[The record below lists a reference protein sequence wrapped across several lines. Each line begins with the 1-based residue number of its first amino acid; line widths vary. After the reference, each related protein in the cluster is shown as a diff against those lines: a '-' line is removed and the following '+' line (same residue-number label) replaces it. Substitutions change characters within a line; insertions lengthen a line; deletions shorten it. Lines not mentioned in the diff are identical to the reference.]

1 MIVGWWSIDNDC
13 GIVDAAT
20 SMQPAHVS
28 SARCGSSPPFVRT
41 TVAALGLVVA
51 ALSVAHAESVDF
63 SREIQPLLAKRCFS
77 CHGPDTQEGGLRLD
91 DAATATRELDNGT
104 RAIVPGDEAASALLE
119 RITSTDPD
127 LQMPPEGSR
136 LTAAQVG
143 AIRRWIAA
151 GAEFREHWAFR
162 PVVRPTPPTS
172 DAAAKP
178 IDAFI
183 RDGLARRGL
192 PVPSLADKRS
202 LLRRVTYGVTG
213 LPPAEQEM
221 RDFLADDSPQAWEKV
236 VDRLLASP
244 HYGEQW
250 ARHWLDLVRYADTNS
265 FERDGNKP
273 HAWRYRDYVIR
284 SLNDDKPYDRFVIEQ
299 LAGDELPAPGPDDLI
314 ATGYYRLGLW
324 DDEPADRVQ
333 ARYDWLDDIVATT
346 GQTFLGLTINCA
358 RCHDHKIDPI
368 PQKDYYS
375 LLAFFH
381 NVTPMAN
388 DGETIERKLFT
399 NDEAQADY
407 RRKLADL
414 NRRRDVAQK
423 AVTEIEN
430 RFRVARDRETDD
442 VARADDLDDLQF
454 RFFRDT
460 WTSLPAFDELK
471 PEDVGLVPGNRFDIA
486 VAPSLR
492 HDSFGYVFTGFLKV
506 PADGDYTFVL
516 DSDDGARL
524 TIGGT
529 VAVDYDGIHG
539 TGEPRTVTVPLTAGR
554 LPIRLDYFQW
564 LHGKGLSVSW
574 SGPGF
579 DPRPLSAGKGY
590 RKRAELVDAIRDH
603 GERILGVAGKR
614 DYDKKVAALKELKQ
628 ESVPVEQAL
637 VVTESGTQ
645 APDTFVF
652 PRGNPH
658 AEPTPE
664 RLIAPAFPAILRP
677 QEPVIVPP
685 ASGVAST
692 GRRTAL
698 ATWIASPNN
707 PLSARVL
714 ANRIWQHH
722 FGRGIVRTASNFG
735 LMGDP
740 PTHPELLDWLASEL
754 VAGNWRLKPL
764 HKTILMSEAYR
775 AASAGTADA
784 LAKDPLN
791 DALWRFDMRRLTA
804 EELRD
809 SIHVASGG
817 FNPKM
822 FGPGV
827 YPDIPKAVMAGQSRP
842 GSGWGSS
849 PPEEQARRSIYIHV
863 KRSLIT
869 PILADFDMA
878 DTDTSCPVRFTTTQ
892 PTQALGM
899 MNGDFLQRQARLFAE
914 RVRREAGGP
923 DDVATAAE
931 VRRALEIALTR
942 TPTDEEVTRGVALI
956 DKLEGQ
962 DGVGPSRAL
971 ELYCAMV
978 LNLNEFAYLD

>member
-1 MIVGWWSIDNDC
+1 MTSSLHTQFASVSPTARPWHLWAAIVLVG
-13 GIVDAAT
+13 
-20 SMQPAHVS
+20 
-28 SARCGSSPPFVRT
+28 
-41 TVAALGLVVA
+41 VAAGSA
-51 ALSVAHAESVDF
+51 GGEPVDF
-63 SREIQPLLAKRCFS
+63 SRDVQPVLAERCFS
-77 CHGPDTQEGGLRLD
+77 CHGPDTQEAGLRLD
-91 DAATATRELDNGT
+91 DPASATRELASGA
-104 RAIVPGDEAASALLE
+104 RAVVPGDETASALLE

-136 LTAAQVG
+136 LSATQVESL
-143 AIRRWIAA
+143 RRWIAA
-151 GAEFREHWAFR
+151 GAEYREHWAFR
-162 PVVRPTPPTS
+162 PVVRPEPPTEV
-172 DAAAKP
+172 AAATP
-178 IDAFI
+178 IDAFV

-192 PVPSLADKRS
+192 PAPSFADKRS
-202 LLRRVTYGVTG
+202 LLRRATYGVTG
-213 LPPAEQEM
+213 LPPTEAEL
-221 RDFLADDSPQAWEKV
+221 RAFLADDSPDAWEKV

-244 HYGEQW
+244 HYGEHW

-265 FERDGNKP
+265 FERDGDKP

-284 SLNDDKPYDRFVIEQ
+284 SFNDDKPYDRFVVEQ
-299 LAGDELPAPGPDDLI
+299 LAGDELPAPSPDDLI

-333 ARYDWLDDIVATT
+333 ARYDWLDDIVSTT

-368 PQKDYYS
+368 PQKDYYG

-381 NVTPMAN
+381 NITPMAN
-388 DGETIERKLFT
+388 DGETIERKFFAD
-399 NDEAQADY
+399 DEARADHT
-407 RRKLADL
+407 RRLADL
-414 NRRRDVAQK
+414 NRRRDAAQK

-430 RFRVARDRETDD
+430 RFRVARERETDD
-442 VARADDLDDLQF
+442 EARTDDLDDLQF
-454 RFFRDT
+454 RFYRDT

-471 PEDVGLVPGNRFDIA
+471 PEDVGVVPGNRFDIA

-492 HDSFGYVFTGFLKV
+492 PDSFGYVFTGFLKV
-506 PADGDYTFVL
+506 PADGDYTFSL

-529 VAVDYDGIHG
+529 VAIDHDGIHG
-539 TGEPRTVTVPLTAGR
+539 TGDARTATVSLTAGR
-554 LPIRLDYFQW
+554 QPIRLDYFQW

-579 DPRPLSAGKGY
+579 EPRLLSAGKGS
-590 RKRAELVDAIRDH
+590 RRRAELVDAIREH

-614 DYDKKVAALKELKQ
+614 DYDDKIAVLKALKQ

-637 VVTESGTQ
+637 VVTESGTH

-658 AEPTPE
+658 AEPAAE
-664 RLIAPAFPAILRP
+664 RLVAPAFPAVLKAP
-677 QEPVIVPP
+677 APAIVPP

-698 ATWIASPNN
+698 ARWITAPEN
-707 PLSARVL
+707 PLTARVL
-714 ANRIWQHH
+714 VNRIWQHH
-722 FGRGIVRTASNFG
+722 FGRGIVRSASNFG

-754 VAGNWRLKPL
+754 VAGHWRLKAL
-764 HKTILMSEAYR
+764 HKTILMSDAYR
-775 AASAGTADA
+775 ASSAATADA
-784 LAKDPLN
+784 LTKDPLN

-827 YPDIPKAVMAGQSRP
+827 YPEIPKAVMAGQSKP
-842 GSGWGSS
+842 GNGWGSS
-849 PPEEQARRSIYIHV
+849 PPEEQARRSVYIHV

-869 PILADFDMA
+869 PILADFDAA

-899 MNGDFLQRQARLFAE
+899 MNGDFVQRQARLFAA
-914 RVRREAGGP
+914 RVRREVGGP
-923 DDVATAAE
+923 DGADATAE
-931 VRRALEIALTR
+931 VRRTLEIALTR
-942 TPTDEEVTRGVALI
+942 TPTDEEVARGVALVE
-956 DKLEGQ
+956 KLENQ

-971 ELYCAMV
+971 ELYCVMV